1 MDERIVMLEEL
12 VDDLKDELIT
22 LHLKYI
28 EQIEKLD
35 EDLDKV
41 YNLIGLIR

>member
-1 MDERIVMLEEL
+1 MDERIAVLEEL

-22 LHLKYI
+22 LYLKYK

-35 EDLDKV
+35 EDLDRV

>member
-35 EDLDKV
+35 EDLDRV